1 MLSLN
6 IPGRGPFTIHHL
18 VLDFNGTIA
27 FDGELIPGVAERIM
41 LLSKEMEIHVI
52 TADTNGTVARQCT
65 GLPVSVQI
73 LHSDNH
79 TGEKGEF
86 VHGLDGVI
94 CMGNGA
100 NDEAMFEE
108 ADLAIAV
115 AGREGCATA
124 TLLKSDVI
132 IEDINDGLDLLLNPK
147 RMIATLRK

>member
-27 FDGELIPGVAERIM
+27 FNGKLIPDVAERIM

-52 TADTNGTVARQCT
+52 TADTNGTVARQCS

-73 LHSDNH
+73 LHSDDH

-86 VHGLDGVI
+86 VLGLDGVI

-115 AGREGCATA
+115 VGREGCATA
-124 TLLKSDVI
+124 TLLKSDLMV
-132 IEDINDGLDLLLNPK
+132 EYINDGLDLLLNPN